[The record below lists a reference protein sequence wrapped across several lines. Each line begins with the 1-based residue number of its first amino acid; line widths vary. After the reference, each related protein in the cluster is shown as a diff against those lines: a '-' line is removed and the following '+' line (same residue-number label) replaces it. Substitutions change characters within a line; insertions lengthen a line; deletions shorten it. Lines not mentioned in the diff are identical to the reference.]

1 MLFSGKK
8 EKEVEKLIF
17 KHIEKTKATLEEL
30 GNMLSDY
37 LQKDKAFKK
46 KSYNV
51 HKLEHEADVVRR
63 EAEKKLYQGAFLPI
77 YREDYIILMDL
88 IDKIANSCEYA
99 ADELTITR
107 PEIPDFISGKIDD
120 LIKITVSAFDP
131 LEKMFRKLEEDTDE
145 VISLSIQV
153 EEKETEVDRLC
164 FDIERTIFKN
174 EGLELAEKILLRSLV
189 EKIASI
195 SNRIE
200 DVSDRFEIMVAKRA
214 F

>member
-8 EKEVEKLIF
+8 EKDVEKLIF
-17 KHIEKTKATLEEL
+17 RHIEVTKATLQEL

-37 LQKDKAFKK
+37 LKKDQSFKK

-51 HKLEHEADVVRR
+51 HKLEHQADIIRR
-63 EAEKKLYQGAFLPI
+63 EAEMKLYQGAFLPI

-88 IDKIANSCEYA
+88 IDKIANCCELA

-107 PEIPDFISGKIDD
+107 PVIPEFITAKFYD
-120 LIKITVSAFDP
+120 LVSITVDAFDP
-131 LEKMFRKLEEDTDE
+131 LENMFRMLEDNTKE

-153 EEKETEVDRLC
+153 EEKEAEVDRLA
-164 FDIERTIFKN
+164 FEINRAVFKSQ
-174 EGLELAEKILLRSLV
+174 ELELAEKMLLKCLV
-189 EKIASI
+189 QKVAAI
-195 SNRIE
+195 SNKIE